1 MAKKDAY
8 SSGND
13 NAFARGEQGDDA
25 GSSSWPKPEEGLRLM
40 HAFLDIRQSEVRDAI
55 IKFVAEL
62 SRLQKNG

>member
-8 SSGND
+8 STGND
-13 NAFARGEQGDDA
+13 NVSAHDEQGDRTA
-25 GSSSWPKPEEGLRLM
+25 ISSRPKPEEGLRLM
-40 HAFLDIRQSEVRDAI
+40 HAFLDIRQPEVRDAI

>member
-8 SSGND
+8 STGND
-13 NAFARGEQGDDA
+13 NVSAYGEQGDRTA
-25 GSSSWPKPEEGLRLM
+25 VSSWPKAEEGLRLM
-40 HAFLDIRQSEVRDAI
+40 HAFLDIRQPEVRDAI